1 VPVEGERAGLRL
13 ADEAGRILETREER
27 RVRELEEELGRR

>member
-1 VPVEGERAGLRL
+1 MEPVGLRL
-13 ADEAGRILETREER
+13 PDEAGRMLETREEK